1 MFTGEFQQNL
11 AKSIGNLRLGVK
23 SGEQLRRVER
33 DGVVDLNISLTS
45 KVEFYCHRKLFIE
58 GRM

>member
-1 MFTGEFQQNL
+1 M
-11 AKSIGNLRLGVK
+11 K
-23 SGEQLRRVER
+23 SGEQLRRAER

-58 GRM
+58 WQDVDCSYVKTLLSDNLLAD